1 MADRYMHY
9 GVEVIRQYVGSF
21 RAELKKQ
28 GLAWVDLAIAP
39 DIDVVVYN
47 TIKGKR
53 YALICPQSCPDDY
66 SELVYITEQTPDDC
80 NWMLL
85 AEDIEAQHKGEAPKL
100 QKTRVKMLL
109 EAAEKVYY
117 ANRPD
122 PINSFSAEVSMS
134 GDEMIQ
140 DLKVIL
146 AGWGIDSMDLIKMDH
161 SDVNTTL
168 WKKLTEQKDTFK
180 NEAGTG

>member
-21 RAELKKQ
+21 RDELKKQ
-28 GLAWVDLAIAP
+28 GLAYVDLAIAP

-85 AEDIEAQHKGEAPKL
+85 AEDIEAQHKRPVSKCFWRR
-100 QKTRVKMLL
+100 QKKFIMPIDRIQSIRLVQRYQCQETR
-109 EAAEKVYY
+109 
-117 ANRPD
+117 
-122 PINSFSAEVSMS
+122 
-134 GDEMIQ
+134 
-140 DLKVIL
+140 
-146 AGWGIDSMDLIKMDH
+146 
-161 SDVNTTL
+161 
-168 WKKLTEQKDTFK
+168 
-180 NEAGTG
+180 